1 MKAEAVLPIPV
12 EPLPPSPQPPVPA
25 GGGAQFSTL
34 LNRAQSSTSSSQ
46 ANGATSSASGNPTV
60 QPSASASSGAS
71 GSPGKT
77 APSSSNNK
85 VDSADGT
92 PVAAVIA
99 LPVPVPLV
107 VPVTPTS
114 AQAAAAQ
121 ALPAPSV
128 GTAVAGQIGTDGT
141 PASNAASTL
150 ASAVAAATGTA
161 LPTQNLGATSPQ
173 LAAAIAAATQGSPQ
187 NAAALK
193 PAAIAANAA
202 TTTPGTAP
210 AAAAVVVGPAAAPA
224 LVPAAA
230 PATPPTLPSAA
241 NDLGGRVAAGA
252 QNLASQP
259 HVALAALV
267 PGQEKIGTDTT
278 ISIHETSTPD
288 PSHDLSKTTIGA
300 SSDAAGKLIPATVK
314 VGATVT
320 SLLANATP
328 AESGAAAG
336 DVSATVS
343 DASTV
348 SAQPLAAAQPQAPSS
363 TPILDGT
370 PSASQP
376 LPPPPVVEQVAIGLR
391 QLATNGTDHIQI
403 QLQPADLGAIQVK
416 LNVSHE
422 GRVEVVVSAA
432 RSDTL
437 NLLQQDSSNLTQ
449 ALRDAGLQADSSS
462 LSFNLQGGNQS
473 NQQATTNGAAP
484 TVATAEDTSDD
495 LGTLLPTGPALRAHA
510 GSVDIHV

>member
-1 MKAEAVLPIPV
+1 M
-12 EPLPPSPQPPVPA
+12 
-25 GGGAQFSTL
+25 
-34 LNRAQSSTSSSQ
+34 
-46 ANGATSSASGNPTV
+46 
-60 QPSASASSGAS
+60 
-71 GSPGKT
+71 
-77 APSSSNNK
+77 
-85 VDSADGT
+85 
-92 PVAAVIA
+92 AAVIA

-114 AQAAAAQ
+114 AQVAAAQ
-121 ALPAPSV
+121 ALPAPAA
-128 GTAVAGQIGTDGT
+128 GAAVPGQIGADDT

-150 ASAVAAATGTA
+150 ASALAAATGTP
-161 LPTQNLGATSPQ
+161 LPAQNVGATSPQ
-173 LAAAIAAATQGSPQ
+173 LAAVIAAAAQGSPQ

-193 PAAIAANAA
+193 PIAVATNAA
-202 TTTPGTAP
+202 APTPGTAP
-210 AAAAVVVGPAAAPA
+210 TASAVVIGPGAAPG

-230 PATPPTLPSAA
+230 PATPPALPSAA
-241 NDLGGRVAAGA
+241 NDLGARIAAGA
-252 QNLASQP
+252 QTLASQP
-259 HVALAALV
+259 HVALAALA
-267 PGQEKIGTDTT
+267 PGEEKVGTDTAVG
-278 ISIHETSTPD
+278 IHDAPALD
-288 PSHDLSKTTIGA
+288 PSHDLSKTTVVA
-300 SSDAAGKLIPATVK
+300 SSDFAGKLIPAAAK

-320 SLLANATP
+320 SFLASTTV
-328 AESGAAAG
+328 AETNAAAG
-336 DVSATVS
+336 AVSANAS
-343 DASTV
+343 DTSTAG
-348 SAQPLAAAQPQAPSS
+348 AQPLAAAQPPAPSS
-363 TPILDGT
+363 TPALDGT
-370 PSASQP
+370 PAASQP

-391 QLATNGTDHIQI
+391 QFATNGTDHIQI

-462 LSFNLQGGNQS
+462 LSFNLHGGNQS

-495 LGTLLPTGPALRAHA
+495 LGTLLPAGPALRAHT